1 MKKNGFLSIFIMML
15 MGILPFNNNAQQ
27 VVVIYPYMNYLNIPC
42 DDPSQYISHNR
53 VLDGHGTPNIGFDF
67 FNDGC
72 INDTAFLT
80 EVFNYPVAGKPDT
93 RLIYGVAFILRA
105 GDDRNLLELLEADTI
120 DIELYKVTEGEADI
134 HLIKKKTD
142 YLYPGKKPDKILLYQ
157 PVGHRGD
164 STIYY
169 TDPLYEFYF
178 DEPVSVTG
186 TFLVCGSL
194 RANGLTYFLQT
205 NWRDRAFQEL
215 FYYDAIISKRDQK
228 IVKIQYLN
236 LEDGY
241 VFYCDTA
248 GLPAPDIELE
258 GIKNYRVQS
267 AFPILVP
274 EGTTAVP
281 TVEGGEPFEV
291 LLTPNPATEQ
301 ATAAT
306 EAGIRSI
313 EVVDMAGRI
322 VVRHSYPALPH
333 NVTFDVKALPRGI
346 YAVRVDTP
354 QGIAT
359 KKLAVE

>member
-1 MKKNGFLSIFIMML
+1 MKTNVFLSILIVML
-15 MGILPFNNNAQQ
+15 MGILPVSMKAQE
-27 VVVIYPYMNYLNIPC
+27 VVIYPYMNYLNMPC
-42 DDPSQYISHNR
+42 DDPSVYYSFPDGNKIG
-53 VLDGHGTPNIGFDF
+53 GHGNTGISSVGLCWKRD
-67 FNDGC
+67 
-72 INDTAFLT
+72 ALYRA

-93 RLIYGVAFILRA
+93 RIIYGVAVILLSREHPRMYEIEDA
-105 GDDRNLLELLEADTI
+105 STI
-120 DIELYKVTEGEADI
+120 DIELYKVTEGESDI
-134 HLIKKKTD
+134 HLIKKMTG
-142 YLYPGKKPDKILLYQ
+142 YLYPGKKPDKILQYQ
-157 PVGHRGD
+157 PLFHYRTEHGD
-164 STIYY
+164 IDEYC
-169 TDPLYEFYF
+169 TDPMYEFYF

-186 TFLVCGSL
+186 TFLATASISSDYTGFIWYTIGRTEVTGYE
-194 RANGLTYFLQT
+194 AY
-205 NWRDRAFQEL
+205 
-215 FYYDAIISKRDQK
+215 ISKKDQK
-228 IVKIQYLN
+228 LIGFECRSEESPYWI
-236 LEDGY
+236 
-241 VFYCDTA
+241 YCDTT
-248 GLPAPDIELE
+248 GLPAPDIDLE
-258 GIKNYRVQS
+258 GLKSKRVQWI
-267 AFPILVP
+267 FPILVP

>member
-1 MKKNGFLSIFIMML
+1 MKKSVYLSMFIAML
-15 MGILPFNNNAQQ
+15 VGLLPFSPKAQDT
-27 VVVIYPYMNYLNIPC
+27 VKYPYLNYLNMPC
-42 DDPSQYISHNR
+42 DNPSSYTSRGTNPSPGG
-53 VLDGHGTPNIGFDF
+53 DGNNGVFSVCEKDSLF
-67 FNDGC
+67 K
-72 INDTAFLT
+72 T
-80 EVFNYPVAGKPDT
+80 EAFNYPVAGKPDT
-93 RLIYGVAFILRA
+93 RLIYGVAIILLP
-105 GDDRNLLELLEADTI
+105 RNSASMYQVYEIEDANTI

-134 HLIKKKTD
+134 HLIKKMTG
-142 YLYPGKKPDKILLYQ
+142 YLYPGKKPDKILLYFIAH
-157 PVGHRGD
+157 HRTDNGY
-164 STIYY
+164 IHVPLV
-169 TDPLYEFYF
+169 DPLYEFYF

-186 TFLVCGSL
+186 TFLATASL
-194 RANGLTYFLQT
+194 TSEYTGLLTTDGHEPLTGYLA
-205 NWRDRAFQEL
+205 W
-215 FYYDAIISKRDQK
+215 ISKKDQK
-228 IVKIQYLN
+228 INAVEYTPGEYGRDI
-236 LEDGY
+236 
-241 VFYCDTA
+241 FCDTT

-258 GIKNYRVQS
+258 GLKMYCSQWI
-267 AFPILVP
+267 FPILVP

-313 EVVDMAGRI
+313 EVVDMAGRT
-322 VVRHSYPALPH
+322 VVRHSYHALPR